1 MSVKDNNFTGLY
13 WLIFNEVFL
22 IAHIILIKTLVGD
35 FSVFQIVFMRSISSS
50 IIIIPI
56 LFYVKNQKNIFG
68 QFQANLIRV
77 VLSFM
82 AISIQFF
89 TISNIQLA
97 QVSTIGYLRPSI
109 MSIFAFFI
117 LSEKQSKGRWL
128 VLIVGF
134 LSILLVF
141 SPESNSIQL
150 IALLALLGSC
160 CGSLSTIF
168 QKFLS
173 KKFSEIQLMVW
184 YSVGI
189 SILSFPFCLYTWKE
203 VSLNELIF
211 MILTGLLAT
220 SAQYFYIK
228 AFRLSQAS
236 FLAPIQYFHIIPVLI
251 IGYLIFSEIPSY
263 QTLFGALII
272 ILSLICLLIWE
283 KNRY

>member
-1 MSVKDNNFTGLY
+1 MSVKDNNFNGLY

-50 IIIIPI
+50 IIIVPI
-56 LFYVKNQKNIFG
+56 LFYVKNQKNFFA
-68 QFQANLIRV
+68 QFQANLIRI

-109 MSIFAFFI
+109 MSIFAYFI

-141 SPESNSIQL
+141 SPEKTSIQF

-211 MILTGLLAT
+211 MVLTGLLAT

-251 IGYLIFSEIPSY
+251 IGYLIFNEIPSY
-263 QTLFGALII
+263 QTLIGALII
-272 ILSLICLLIWE
+272 ILSLIGLLIWE
-283 KNRY
+283 KNR

>member
-1 MSVKDNNFTGLY
+1 MSIKDNNFNGLY

-22 IAHIILIKTLVGD
+22 IAHIILIKTLVGE

-50 IIIIPI
+50 IIIVPI
-56 LFYVKNQKNIFG
+56 LFYVKNQKNIFA
-68 QFQANLIRV
+68 QFQANLIRI

-109 MSIFAFFI
+109 MSIFAYFI

-189 SILSFPFCLYTWKE
+189 SILSLPFCLYTWKE
-203 VSLNELIF
+203 LSLNELIF
-211 MILTGLLAT
+211 MVLTGLLAT
-220 SAQYFYIK
+220 GAQYFYIK

-236 FLAPIQYFHIIPVLI
+236 FLAPIQYFHIIPVLV

-263 QTLFGALII
+263 QTLLGALII
-272 ILSLICLLIWE
+272 IISLIGLLIWE
-283 KNRY
+283 KNR

>member
-1 MSVKDNNFTGLY
+1 MSVKDNNFNGLY

-50 IIIIPI
+50 IIIVPI
-56 LFYVKNQKNIFG
+56 LFYVKNQKNVFA
-68 QFQANLIRV
+68 QFQANLIRI

-109 MSIFAFFI
+109 MSIFAYFI

-141 SPESNSIQL
+141 SPEKTSIQF

-211 MILTGLLAT
+211 MVLTGLLAT

-251 IGYLIFSEIPSY
+251 IGYLIFNEIPSY
-263 QTLFGALII
+263 QTLIGALII
-272 ILSLICLLIWE
+272 ILSLIGLLIWE
-283 KNRY
+283 KNR

>member
-1 MSVKDNNFTGLY
+1 MSIKDNNFNGLY

-50 IIIIPI
+50 IIIVPI
-56 LFYVKNQKNIFG
+56 LFYVKNQQNIFA
-68 QFQANLIRV
+68 QFQSNLIRV

-109 MSIFAFFI
+109 MSIFAYFI

-141 SPESNSIQL
+141 SPEKTSIQF

-168 QKFLS
+168 QKLLS

-189 SILSFPFCLYTWKE
+189 SILSFPFCLYTWTE

-211 MILTGLLAT
+211 MVLTGLLAT

-263 QTLFGALII
+263 QTLLGALII
-272 ILSLICLLIWE
+272 ILSLIGLLIWE
-283 KNRY
+283 KNR

>member
-1 MSVKDNNFTGLY
+1 MSIKDNNFNGLY

-22 IAHIILIKTLVGD
+22 IAHIILIKTLVGE

-56 LFYVKNQKNIFG
+56 LFYLKNQNNVFV
-68 QFQANLIRV
+68 QFQANLTRV

-109 MSIFAFFI
+109 MSIFAYFI

-141 SPESNSIQL
+141 SPEKTSIQF

-189 SILSFPFCLYTWKE
+189 SILSLPFCLYTWKD

-211 MILTGLLAT
+211 MVLTGLLAT
-220 SAQYFYIK
+220 GAQYFYIK

-251 IGYLIFSEIPSY
+251 IGYLIFNEIPSY
-263 QTLFGALII
+263 QTLIGALII
-272 ILSLICLLIWE
+272 ILSLIGLLIWE
-283 KNRY
+283 KNR

>member
-1 MSVKDNNFTGLY
+1 MSIKDNNFNGLY

-22 IAHIILIKTLVGD
+22 IAHIILIKTLVGE

-56 LFYVKNQKNIFG
+56 LFYLKNQNNVFV
-68 QFQANLIRV
+68 QFQANLTRV

-109 MSIFAFFI
+109 MSIFAYFI

-189 SILSFPFCLYTWKE
+189 SILSLPFCLYTWKE
-203 VSLNELIF
+203 LSLNELIF
-211 MILTGLLAT
+211 MVLTGLLAT
-220 SAQYFYIK
+220 GAQYFYIK

-263 QTLFGALII
+263 QTLLGALII
-272 ILSLICLLIWE
+272 ILSLIGLLIWE
-283 KNRY
+283 KNR

>member
-117 LSEKQSKGRWL
+117 LSEKQSKVRWL

>member
-1 MSVKDNNFTGLY
+1 MSIKDNNFNGLY

-22 IAHIILIKTLVGD
+22 IAHIIIIKTLVGE

-56 LFYVKNQKNIFG
+56 LFYLKNQNNVFL
-68 QFQANLIRV
+68 QFQANLTRV

-109 MSIFAFFI
+109 MSIFAYFI

-141 SPESNSIQL
+141 SPEKTSIQF

-189 SILSFPFCLYTWKE
+189 SILSLPFCLYTWKE
-203 VSLNELIF
+203 LSLNELIF
-211 MILTGLLAT
+211 MVLTGLLAT
-220 SAQYFYIK
+220 GAQYFYIK

-263 QTLFGALII
+263 QTLLGALII
-272 ILSLICLLIWE
+272 ILSLIGLLIWE
-283 KNRY
+283 KNR

>member
-1 MSVKDNNFTGLY
+1 MSVKDNNFNGLY

-50 IIIIPI
+50 IIIVPI
-56 LFYVKNQKNIFG
+56 LFYVKNQNNIFS
-68 QFQANLIRV
+68 QLQANLIRV

-109 MSIFAFFI
+109 MSIFAYFI
-117 LSEKQSKGRWL
+117 LNEKQSKGRWL

-141 SPESNSIQL
+141 SPENTSIQF

-168 QKFLS
+168 QKLLS

-189 SILSFPFCLYTWKE
+189 SILSFPFCVYTWKE
-203 VSLNELIF
+203 VSFNELIF
-211 MILTGLLAT
+211 MVLTGLLAT

-251 IGYLIFSEIPSY
+251 IGYFIFSEIPSY
-263 QTLFGALII
+263 QTLLGALII
-272 ILSLICLLIWE
+272 ILSLIGLLIWE
-283 KNRY
+283 KNR

>member
-1 MSVKDNNFTGLY
+1 
-13 WLIFNEVFL
+13 
-22 IAHIILIKTLVGD
+22 
-35 FSVFQIVFMRSISSS
+35 MRSISSS

-82 AISIQFF
+82 ALSIQFF

-283 KNRY
+283 KNR

>member
-1 MSVKDNNFTGLY
+1 MSVKDNNFNGLY

-50 IIIIPI
+50 IIIVPI
-56 LFYVKNQKNIFG
+56 LFYAKNQKNIFA
-68 QFQANLIRV
+68 QFQANLIRI

-109 MSIFAFFI
+109 MSIFAYFI
-117 LSEKQSKGRWL
+117 LSEKQSRGRWL

-141 SPESNSIQL
+141 SPEKTSIQF

-211 MILTGLLAT
+211 MVLTGLLAT

-251 IGYLIFSEIPSY
+251 IGYLIFNEIPSY
-263 QTLFGALII
+263 QTLIGALII
-272 ILSLICLLIWE
+272 ILSLIGLLIWE
-283 KNRY
+283 KNR

>member
-236 FLAPIQYFHIIPVLI
+236 FLAPIQYFHIVPVLI
-251 IGYLIFSEIPSY
+251 IGYLIFSEIPTF
-263 QTLFGALII
+263 QTMCGALII
-272 ILSLICLLIWE
+272 ILSLICLLVWE
-283 KNRY
+283 KNR

>member
-1 MSVKDNNFTGLY
+1 MSIKDNNFNGLY

-50 IIIIPI
+50 IIIVPI
-56 LFYVKNQKNIFG
+56 LFYVKNQKNIFA
-68 QFQANLIRV
+68 QFQANLIRI

-109 MSIFAFFI
+109 MSIFAYFI
-117 LSEKQSKGRWL
+117 LSEKQSRGRWL
-128 VLIVGF
+128 VLIIGF

-141 SPESNSIQL
+141 SPEKTSIQF

-211 MILTGLLAT
+211 MVLTGLLAT

-251 IGYLIFSEIPSY
+251 IGYLIFNEIPSY
-263 QTLFGALII
+263 QTLIGALII
-272 ILSLICLLIWE
+272 ILSLIGLLIWE
-283 KNRY
+283 KNR

>member
-1 MSVKDNNFTGLY
+1 MSVKDNNFNGLY

-35 FSVFQIVFMRSISSS
+35 FSVFQIVFMRSITSS
-50 IIIIPI
+50 IIIVPI
-56 LFYVKNQKNIFG
+56 LFYVKNQKNFFA
-68 QFQANLIRV
+68 QFQTNLIRI

-109 MSIFAFFI
+109 MSIFAYFI
-117 LSEKQSKGRWL
+117 LSEKQSRGRWL

-141 SPESNSIQL
+141 SPEKTSIQF

-203 VSLNELIF
+203 VSLIELIF
-211 MILTGLLAT
+211 MVLTGLLAT

-251 IGYLIFSEIPSY
+251 IGYLIFNEIPSY
-263 QTLFGALII
+263 QTLIGALII
-272 ILSLICLLIWE
+272 ILSLIGLLIWE
-283 KNRY
+283 KNR

>member
-1 MSVKDNNFTGLY
+1 MSIKDNNFNGLY

-22 IAHIILIKTLVGD
+22 IAHIIIIKTLVGE

-56 LFYVKNQKNIFG
+56 LFYLKNQNNVFV
-68 QFQANLIRV
+68 QFQANLTRV

-109 MSIFAFFI
+109 MSIFAYFI

-189 SILSFPFCLYTWKE
+189 SILSLPFCLYTWKE
-203 VSLNELIF
+203 LSLNELIF
-211 MILTGLLAT
+211 MVLTGLLAT
-220 SAQYFYIK
+220 GAQYFYIK

-236 FLAPIQYFHIIPVLI
+236 FLAPIQYFHIIPVLV

-263 QTLFGALII
+263 QTLLGALII
-272 ILSLICLLIWE
+272 IISLIGLLIWE
-283 KNRY
+283 KNR

>member
-1 MSVKDNNFTGLY
+1 MSIKDNNFNGLY

-22 IAHIILIKTLVGD
+22 IAHIILIKTLVGE

-56 LFYVKNQKNIFG
+56 LFYLKNQNNVFV
-68 QFQANLIRV
+68 QFQANLTRV

-109 MSIFAFFI
+109 MSIFAYFI

-141 SPESNSIQL
+141 SPEKTSIQF

-211 MILTGLLAT
+211 MVLTGLLAT

-251 IGYLIFSEIPSY
+251 IGYLIFNEIPSY
-263 QTLFGALII
+263 QTLLGALII
-272 ILSLICLLIWE
+272 ILSLIGLLIWE
-283 KNRY
+283 KNR

>member
-1 MSVKDNNFTGLY
+1 MSVKDNNFNGLY

-35 FSVFQIVFMRSISSS
+35 FSVFQIVFMRSITSS
-50 IIIIPI
+50 IIIVPI
-56 LFYVKNQKNIFG
+56 LFYVKNQKNFFA
-68 QFQANLIRV
+68 QFQTNLIRI

-109 MSIFAFFI
+109 MSIFAYFI

-141 SPESNSIQL
+141 SPEKTSIQF

-203 VSLNELIF
+203 VSLIELIF
-211 MILTGLLAT
+211 MVLTGLLAT

-251 IGYLIFSEIPSY
+251 IGFLIFNEIPSY
-263 QTLFGALII
+263 QTLIGALII
-272 ILSLICLLIWE
+272 ILSLIGLLIWE
-283 KNRY
+283 KNR

>member
-1 MSVKDNNFTGLY
+1 MSVKDNNFNGLY

-22 IAHIILIKTLVGD
+22 IVHIVLIKTLVGD
-35 FSVFQIVFMRSISSS
+35 FSVFQIVFMRSITSS
-50 IIIIPI
+50 IIIVPI
-56 LFYVKNQKNIFG
+56 LFYVKNQKNFFA
-68 QFQANLIRV
+68 QFQTNLIRI

-82 AISIQFF
+82 AISIQFY

-109 MSIFAFFI
+109 MSIFAYFI
-117 LSEKQSKGRWL
+117 LSEKQSRGRWL
-128 VLIVGF
+128 VLIIGF

-141 SPESNSIQL
+141 SPEKTSIQF
-150 IALLALLGSC
+150 IALLALLGSG

-203 VSLNELIF
+203 VSLIELIF
-211 MILTGLLAT
+211 MVLTGLLAT

-228 AFRLSQAS
+228 AFSLSQAS

-251 IGYLIFSEIPSY
+251 IGYLIFNEIPSY
-263 QTLFGALII
+263 QTLIGALII
-272 ILSLICLLIWE
+272 ILSLIGLLIWE
-283 KNRY
+283 KNR

>member
-1 MSVKDNNFTGLY
+1 MSIKDNNFNGLY

-56 LFYVKNQKNIFG
+56 LFYVKNQKNIFA
-68 QFQANLIRV
+68 QFQANFIRI

-109 MSIFAFFI
+109 MSIFAYFI

-189 SILSFPFCLYTWKE
+189 SILSLPFCLYTWKE
-203 VSLNELIF
+203 LSLNELIF
-211 MILTGLLAT
+211 MVLTGLLAT
-220 SAQYFYIK
+220 GAQYFYIK

-263 QTLFGALII
+263 QTLLGALII
-272 ILSLICLLIWE
+272 ILSLIGLLIWE
-283 KNRY
+283 KNR

>member
-1 MSVKDNNFTGLY
+1 MSIKDNNFNGLY

-22 IAHIILIKTLVGD
+22 IAHIILIKTLVGE

-56 LFYVKNQKNIFG
+56 LFYLKNQNNVFL
-68 QFQANLIRV
+68 QFQANLTRV

-109 MSIFAFFI
+109 MSIFAYFI

-189 SILSFPFCLYTWKE
+189 SILSLPFCLYTWKE

-211 MILTGLLAT
+211 MVLTGLLAT
-220 SAQYFYIK
+220 GAQYFYIK

-236 FLAPIQYFHIIPVLI
+236 FLAPIQYFHIIPVLV

-263 QTLFGALII
+263 QTLLGALII
-272 ILSLICLLIWE
+272 IISLIGLLIWE
-283 KNRY
+283 KNR

>member
-1 MSVKDNNFTGLY
+1 MSVKDNNFNGLY

-50 IIIIPI
+50 IIIVPI
-56 LFYVKNQKNIFG
+56 LFYVKNQKNVFA
-68 QFQANLIRV
+68 QFQSNLIRI

-109 MSIFAFFI
+109 MSIFAYFI
-117 LSEKQSKGRWL
+117 LSEKQSRGRWL

-141 SPESNSIQL
+141 SPEKTSIQF

-203 VSLNELIF
+203 VSLIELIF
-211 MILTGLLAT
+211 MVLTGLLAT

-251 IGYLIFSEIPSY
+251 IGYLIFNEIPSY
-263 QTLFGALII
+263 QTLIGALII
-272 ILSLICLLIWE
+272 ILSLIGLLIWE
-283 KNRY
+283 KNR

>member
-1 MSVKDNNFTGLY
+1 LSIKDNNFIGLY

-50 IIIIPI
+50 IVIIPI
-56 LFYVKNQKNIFG
+56 LFYVKDQKNIFG

-97 QVSTIGYLRPSI
+97 QVSTIGYLRPGI
-109 MSIFAFFI
+109 MSIFAYFI

-128 VLIVGF
+128 VLIIGF

-141 SPESNSIQL
+141 SPENTSVQF

-173 KKFSEIQLMVW
+173 KEFSEIQLMVW

-189 SILSFPFCLYTWKE
+189 SILSFPFCVYTWKE

-211 MILTGLLAT
+211 MVLTGLLAT

-236 FLAPIQYFHIIPVLI
+236 FLAPIQYFHIIPVLL

-263 QTLFGALII
+263 QTLLGAIII
-272 ILSLICLLIWE
+272 ILSLISLLIWE
-283 KNRY
+283 KNR

>member
-1 MSVKDNNFTGLY
+1 MSVKDNNFNGLY

-50 IIIIPI
+50 IIIVPI
-56 LFYVKNQKNIFG
+56 LFYVKNQKNIFA
-68 QFQANLIRV
+68 QFQANLIRI

-109 MSIFAFFI
+109 MSIFAYFI
-117 LSEKQSKGRWL
+117 LSEKQSRGRWL

-141 SPESNSIQL
+141 SPEKTSIQF

-211 MILTGLLAT
+211 MVLTGLLAT

-251 IGYLIFSEIPSY
+251 IGYLIFNEIPSY
-263 QTLFGALII
+263 QTLIGALII
-272 ILSLICLLIWE
+272 ILSLIGLLIWE
-283 KNRY
+283 KNR

>member
-1 MSVKDNNFTGLY
+1 MSIKDNNFNGLY

-22 IAHIILIKTLVGD
+22 IAHIILIKTLVGE

-56 LFYVKNQKNIFG
+56 LFYLKNQNNVFV
-68 QFQANLIRV
+68 QFQANLTRV

-109 MSIFAFFI
+109 MSIFAYFI

-189 SILSFPFCLYTWKE
+189 SILSLPFCLYTWKE
-203 VSLNELIF
+203 LSLNELIF
-211 MILTGLLAT
+211 MVLTGLLAT
-220 SAQYFYIK
+220 GAQYFYIK

-251 IGYLIFSEIPSY
+251 IGYLIFNEIPSY
-263 QTLFGALII
+263 QTLIGALII
-272 ILSLICLLIWE
+272 ILSLIGLLIWE
-283 KNRY
+283 KNR

>member
-1 MSVKDNNFTGLY
+1 MSIKDKNFNGLY

-22 IAHIILIKTLVGD
+22 IAHIILIKTLVGE

-56 LFYVKNQKNIFG
+56 LFYLKNQNNVFV
-68 QFQANLIRV
+68 QFQANLTRV

-109 MSIFAFFI
+109 MSIFAYFI

-189 SILSFPFCLYTWKE
+189 SILSLPFCLYTWKE
-203 VSLNELIF
+203 LSLNELIF
-211 MILTGLLAT
+211 MVLTGLLAT
-220 SAQYFYIK
+220 GAQYFYIK

-251 IGYLIFSEIPSY
+251 IGYLIFNEIPSY
-263 QTLFGALII
+263 QTLIGALII
-272 ILSLICLLIWE
+272 ILSLIGLLIWE
-283 KNRY
+283 KNR

>member
-1 MSVKDNNFTGLY
+1 MSVKDNNFNGLY

-50 IIIIPI
+50 IIIVPI
-56 LFYVKNQKNIFG
+56 LFYVKNQKNVFA
-68 QFQANLIRV
+68 QFQANLIRI

-109 MSIFAFFI
+109 MSIFAYFI
-117 LSEKQSKGRWL
+117 LSEKQSRGRWL
-128 VLIVGF
+128 VLIIGF

-141 SPESNSIQL
+141 SPEKTSIQF

-203 VSLNELIF
+203 ISLNELIF
-211 MILTGLLAT
+211 MVLTGLLAT

-251 IGYLIFSEIPSY
+251 IGYLIFNEIPSY
-263 QTLFGALII
+263 QTLIGALII
-272 ILSLICLLIWE
+272 ILSLIGLLIWE
-283 KNRY
+283 KNR